1 MASRLNC
8 LDYSFAWKLLQQ
20 YTKRWDK
27 TYLCGFILPDI
38 RLHHLFFIVFH
49 IAFFLDMYSYVF
61 LYIMLCMLFLQA
73 ASFSARLTD
82 LEDSADELS
91 ALSQSNSEVMATLQV
106 RFDMNSSVCVC
117 VCLWMYACM
126 YICEYVHVTVCINTA
141 FLQEGLFSN
150 IQTFKENLETL
161 DSRINKLS

>member
-1 MASRLNC
+1 
-8 LDYSFAWKLLQQ
+8 
-20 YTKRWDK
+20 
-27 TYLCGFILPDI
+27 
-38 RLHHLFFIVFH
+38 
-49 IAFFLDMYSYVF
+49 
-61 LYIMLCMLFLQA
+61 MLFLQA

-117 VCLWMYACM
+117 VCVCECMHACM
-126 YICEYVHVTVCINTA
+126 YICEYVHVTVWIITA
-141 FLQEGLFSN
+141 VLQEGLFSN

>member
-1 MASRLNC
+1 
-8 LDYSFAWKLLQQ
+8 
-20 YTKRWDK
+20 
-27 TYLCGFILPDI
+27 
-38 RLHHLFFIVFH
+38 
-49 IAFFLDMYSYVF
+49 
-61 LYIMLCMLFLQA
+61 MLFLQA

-117 VCLWMYACM
+117 VCVCLWMYACM
-126 YICEYVHVTVCINTA
+126 YICEYVHVTVCIIAA